1 MGENLKNEIIGQ
13 SRHLFIYGYESD
25 ERTSFLKSLE
35 EDFDVVIGEDKPI
48 AIYMKDYYFPK
59 VDISEDIDKFRLHQV
74 SREYF
79 NLSLVRNILTRIKS
93 KSDMLSNENIL
104 KFLNQ
109 LSSITSDHS
118 SYSNLD
124 DFENDLVSSQEFYS
138 LYHDKLISGSSSLPN
153 ICDVKVPFVMPDML
167 VSKIKRMIVNKS
179 YFGIII
185 DGSNDFS
192 LETYKLVN
200 GYVTRRIN
208 SDLSM
213 KVVTD
218 PEKWYT
224 YYDNGGEFA
233 EAVHDYGI
241 VELDSSYSDH
251 TKRMMK
257 KYKVE

>member
-1 MGENLKNEIIGQ
+1 
-13 SRHLFIYGYESD
+13 
-25 ERTSFLKSLE
+25 
-35 EDFDVVIGEDKPI
+35 
-48 AIYMKDYYFPK
+48 
-59 VDISEDIDKFRLHQV
+59 
-74 SREYF
+74 
-79 NLSLVRNILTRIKS
+79 
-93 KSDMLSNENIL
+93 
-104 KFLNQ
+104 
-109 LSSITSDHS
+109 
-118 SYSNLD
+118 
-124 DFENDLVSSQEFYS
+124 
-138 LYHDKLISGSSSLPN
+138 
-153 ICDVKVPFVMPDML
+153 
-167 VSKIKRMIVNKS
+167 MIVNKS

-208 SDLSM
+208 GDLSM

-241 VELDSSYSDH
+241 VELDSSYSDR
-251 TKRMMK
+251 TKKMMK